1 MTQAIR
7 GSPGAVFLP
16 RMPQNCGRTQLSLRL
31 WFRSLSELERSSFS
45 YGHRCHPPVRVY
57 QRAVNCDLTPR

>member
-31 WFRSLSELERSSFS
+31 WFRSLSALERSSYS
-45 YGHRCHPPVRVY
+45 YGHRYPPSESVSEG
-57 QRAVNCDLTPR
+57 C